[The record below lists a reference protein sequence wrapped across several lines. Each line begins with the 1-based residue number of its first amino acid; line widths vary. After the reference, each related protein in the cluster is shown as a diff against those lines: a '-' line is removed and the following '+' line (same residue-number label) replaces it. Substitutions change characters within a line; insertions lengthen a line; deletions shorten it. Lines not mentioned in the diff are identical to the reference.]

1 MLSRDKNSFS
11 RFLKLEKYY
20 RQNDFFFTF
29 DSIVNENKNFF
40 NTDEQAITCKI
51 IKGGIVKD
59 GKLIQLL
66 DSLVP
71 LPQISEKDIAHMK
84 WASHLECDFLIMN
97 HVRSE
102 KVLYTIKSRFKEMS
116 MRIICILFK
125 LINTQ

>member
-1 MLSRDKNSFS
+1 MKIVFKIFEIGKILLDKMVSFS
-11 RFLKLEKYY
+11 IISAKKK
-20 RQNDFFFTF
+20 
-29 DSIVNENKNFF
+29 IFF

-97 HVRSE
+97 HVRNE

-125 LINTQ
+125 LINTH

>member
-1 MLSRDKNSFS
+1 MKITFKIFEIGKILLDKMVSFS
-11 RFLKLEKYY
+11 IISAKKK
-20 RQNDFFFTF
+20 
-29 DSIVNENKNFF
+29 IFF

-71 LPQISEKDIAHMK
+71 LPQISEKDIAHVK

-97 HVRSE
+97 HVRNE

-125 LINTQ
+125 LINTH